1 MGAGLGISQSSKY
14 RVATDTT
21 KWAFPE
27 NKIGIVNDGASNYYL
42 NRLKSDAVGLF
53 IGLSGTSLN
62 GAELYHYGL
71 ATHYVTGKNVD
82 RLVAEL

>member
-21 KWAFPE
+21 TWAFPE
-27 NKIGIVNDGASNYYL
+27 NKIGIVNDVTSNYYL
-42 NRLKSDAVGLF
+42 NHMKSDAVGLF
-53 IGLSGTSLN
+53 LGLTGTSLN

-71 ATHYVTGKNVD
+71 ATHYVTGQNVA
-82 RLVAEL
+82 RLVSEL